1 MKCPKCHYLS
11 FEPEPRCRNCGYDLE
26 TPGADTVISD
36 PDPLLKDRDAEG
48 PLADY
53 DLRRPPPAESKPA
66 PTLGVMRPD
75 RDVEP
80 IRLSSSYRPPALR
93 QNEQPEGRP
102 GRNLPGVAVAEPSG
116 ARPPRPG
123 SPRPE
128 YGRPPQPRP
137 EPVKPVRPDYA
148 RAGSP
153 AVDAPRGDAPRVSA
167 PRVDAPRVEVT
178 RVDAS
183 RVDASRVDASRV
195 DASRVD
201 ASRVDAPP
209 FAPRVEARE
218 VAKRAPNT
226 TTDLPLFLKRLPD
239 PDPVAAGLPAERPVD
254 ADLPAEPPVEP
265 PMEVK
270 VEPNLDP
277 IAAEID
283 RPLVKLP
290 ASPRAPLSVR
300 RNAEQPSKK
309 SDAEISFRRDGI
321 DRDLLDDLEL
331 REPAGASVPKIS
343 RRPESRTGIAEPVAA
358 RAAGPVGRSLAAILD
373 GGFLAGVGAAVLW
386 ITLRVCGLTMA
397 DLPGLP
403 ILVALPL
410 AAFVLLID
418 LGYLLLFTAAGGQ
431 TLGKMAARIRVIGT
445 SAQTGNDERL
455 NIQRAAFR
463 SLLALPSV
471 LAFGAGFLPA
481 LVGDRRAVHDRIA
494 QTRVV
499 RV

>member
-11 FEPEPRCRNCGYDLE
+11 FEPEPRCRNCGYHLE
-26 TPGADTVISD
+26 TPGADTVLSD
-36 PDPLLKDRDAEG
+36 PDPLIKDRDAEG
-48 PLADY
+48 PLADF

-66 PTLGVMRPD
+66 ATLGVMRPD

-80 IRLSSSYRPPALR
+80 IRLSSSYRPPSPR
-93 QNEQPEGRP
+93 QNDQPERIP
-102 GRNLPGVAVAEPSG
+102 GRNLSAVAVVEPSG

-128 YGRPPQPRP
+128 AGRPPQPRP
-137 EPVKPVRPDYA
+137 EPVRPVRPDYA

-153 AVDAPRGDAPRVSA
+153 AVDAPRSETPRVSV
-167 PRVDAPRVEVT
+167 PRVDTPRVEVT
-178 RVDAS
+178 RVDAT
-183 RVDASRVDASRV
+183 RV

-209 FAPRVEARE
+209 LAPRVEARE

-239 PDPVAAGLPAERPVD
+239 PDPVGAGLPTERPLDAGLPAER
-254 ADLPAEPPVEP
+254 PVEP

-270 VEPNLDP
+270 VEPKLDP

-283 RPLVKLP
+283 RPLVKVP
-290 ASPRAPLSVR
+290 SSPRAPLSVR
-300 RNAEQPSKK
+300 RNAEQPSRK
-309 SDAEISFRRDGI
+309 SDAEISFKRDGI

-331 REPAGASVPKIS
+331 REPAGANAPKIS

-445 SAQTGNDERL
+445 SAHTGNDERL

-481 LVGDRRAVHDRIA
+481 LVGDHRAVHDRLA